1 MLLIQKD
8 FPMMKKKTKTSF
20 DHKLSKHRS
29 EKAWGD
35 TRHKGKL
42 KNTLNRAIRKH
53 FKQLCKEM
61 TG

>member
-1 MLLIQKD
+1 
-8 FPMMKKKTKTSF
+8 MKKKTKTSF

-29 EKAWGD
+29 EKALSD
-35 TRHKGKL
+35 SNHKGKF
-42 KNTLNRAIRKH
+42 KNTLNKAVRRH